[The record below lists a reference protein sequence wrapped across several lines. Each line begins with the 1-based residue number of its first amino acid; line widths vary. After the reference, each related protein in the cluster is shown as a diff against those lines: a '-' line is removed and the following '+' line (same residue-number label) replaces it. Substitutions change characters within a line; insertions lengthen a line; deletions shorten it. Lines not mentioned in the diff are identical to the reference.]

1 MKLGYT
7 NVKVYAKGL
16 PDWIR
21 RRYPVIRM
29 VNYPKVRIPLI
40 QPSEVLKKL
49 DELTILDIGGDEL
62 KKIGQFKRG
71 NVIHIPMDDLE
82 DDYER
87 LPKDKTLVITD
98 VMGKQEQ
105 IAGRFLWMKGYRKL
119 LAMKGG
125 GRAWFDTVRVL
136 ERIKAEEAPEEEKTL
151 KKEEKRVKEK
161 IGGEPKEKKPK
172 RSAPW

>member
-29 VNYPKVRIPLI
+29 VDYPKVHIPLI
-40 QPSEVLKKL
+40 HPSQVLKKL
-49 DELTILDIGGDEL
+49 DDLTILDIGGEEL

-82 DDYER
+82 DDYKK

-136 ERIKAEEAPEEEKTL
+136 ERIKAEEASEDAKKL
-151 KKEEKRVKEK
+151 KKEKKKVEKKKENK
-161 IGGEPKEKKPK
+161 HNEKKPK
-172 RSAPW
+172 KSAPW